1 MNKLANKLT
10 HIGDIIAI
18 PFFLL
23 LTIYF
28 YKIENKSNLENILFL
43 FSFACLIIDTTFTY
57 FFLTG
62 FKKKQKIKKQTKTK

>member
-10 HIGDIIAI
+10 HIGDILAI

-43 FSFACLIIDTTFTY
+43 FSFVCLIIDTIFTY
-57 FFLTG
+57 FYLTG
-62 FKKKQKIKKQTKTK
+62 FKKKIKNKK

>member
-43 FSFACLIIDTTFTY
+43 FSFACLIIDAIFTY

-62 FKKKQKIKKQTKTK
+62 FKKK